1 MVKFCR
7 VRLRWLFPSLGGLSL
22 FFASDGFAA
31 AIWTNPGDGFWRDGT
46 NWSSGRVP
54 SADGGSTLI
63 TNANTKTVTIDAFTL
78 STNLTIN
85 SLTISGSATTT
96 NTLLL
101 QDAGTNNPLTLVSSE
116 LKLAQG
122 GALIITNSSLV
133 LTGSFSQG
141 LNLLAGDIVLHSGS
155 IRIVEDPAVTNI
167 TVLARIGRTNAA
179 SLTINGGT
187 MEAGTLRLGETPFV
201 QFASQGT
208 VRITGGLVSL
218 SSELSVGDGISGTGL
233 VEVLGGQLRVANN
246 QTNITR
252 VGDAG
257 VGQLVVSNASAYIGN
272 VSVARHDGAR
282 GTLIVQSN
290 GLVHLT
296 DDLSIGRFS
305 GATGEVL
312 VAGGQ
317 LEVVDNQ
324 IWVGR
329 EGLGRL
335 TVSSGLAQAQ
345 SLEVAAVATNT
356 SFGTVMLIGGSLV
369 LSSNLVVGSESNSI
383 AEMVVNGGVLTVTNS
398 NASALFDFR
407 RGVFTMEGGTMTVDR
422 LLVTNSGAQ
431 FVGNGGAVRARG
443 TRVSNGRPF
452 VVGDGTKPAVFELLG
467 GTHSFSDGLV
477 ISSNAT
483 LKGCGTIVG
492 NIVNHG
498 TIATNCSAVP
508 TRPVIV
514 NVDRTGNAVRFSFD
528 SENGFAYTVEHKIV
542 LNDPSWT
549 VLRTETGTGGSIS
562 ITNTIGPEP
571 TRFYRVRVE

>member
-1 MVKFCR
+1 VVKSCR
-7 VRLRWLFPSLGGLSL
+7 VRLRWLFRSLGGLAL

-54 SADGGSTLI
+54 GADGGSTLI

-85 SLTISGSATTT
+85 SLTVSGSATTT

-101 QDAGTNNPLTLVSSE
+101 QDVGTNNPLMLVNSE
-116 LKLAQG
+116 LKLTQG
-122 GALIITNSSLV
+122 GVLVVTNSSLV

-141 LNLLAGDIVLHSGS
+141 LNLLAGDVVLQSGS

-187 MEAGTLRLGETPFV
+187 MEAGTMRLGETPFV
-201 QFASQGT
+201 QFASRGT
-208 VRITGGLVSL
+208 VRINGGLLSL
-218 SSELSVGDGISGTGL
+218 SSELSIGDGIQGTGL
-233 VEVLGGQLRVANN
+233 VEVLGGQVRVANN

-252 VGDAG
+252 VGDQG
-257 VGQLVVSNASAYIGN
+257 VGQLVVSNASARIGN

-290 GLVHLT
+290 GLVQLT

-312 VAGGQ
+312 VAGGR

-335 TVSSGLAQAQ
+335 TVSSGLVQAQ
-345 SLEVAAVATNT
+345 GLEVATVATNT
-356 SFGTVMLIGGSLV
+356 AFGTVMLIGGSLV
-369 LSSNLVVGSESNSI
+369 VSSNLLAGSESNST
-383 AEMVVNGGVLTVTNS
+383 AEMVVSGGVLIVTNS
-398 NASALFDFR
+398 TVSALFDFR

-422 LLVTNSGAQ
+422 LLVTNSAAQ
-431 FVGNGGAVRARG
+431 FVVNGGAIRTRG

-498 TIATNCSAVP
+498 TLATNCSAVP

-514 NVDRTGNAVRFSFD
+514 NVGRAGNAVRFSFD
-528 SENGFAYTVEHKIV
+528 SENGFAYTVEYKTV

-549 VLRTETGTGGSIS
+549 VLRTETGTGSSVS

-571 TRFYRVRVE
+571 TRSYRVRVQ

>member
-1 MVKFCR
+1 VVKFCR

>member
-1 MVKFCR
+1 VVKFCR

-549 VLRTETGTGGSIS
+549 VLRTETGTGSSIS